1 MHTRE
6 YDQKLYDVAESQL
19 GYFTAD
25 QARQAGVHPV
35 RLIQLAKAGHIERA
49 SRGVYRLARFPLSPL
64 GQYMEATLWPQVRR
78 PGVRAVLSH
87 ESALRLYELSDVS
100 PAKVHITLPPSLRIR
115 RTTPPHLVIH
125 HADLAPTDISV
136 VEGVPVTTAE
146 RTIRDVHA
154 AHLGDALVRQAVA
167 DARRSGQL
175 TYKQADR
182 LERELWGDGDVR
194 VSSATAVQAG
204 TGRER
209 P

>member
-6 YDQKLYDVAESQL
+6 YDQKLYDVAEAQL

-35 RLIQLAKAGHIERA
+35 RLIQLAKAGNIERA

-78 PGVRAVLSH
+78 PGVRGVLSH
-87 ESALRLYELSDVS
+87 ESALTLYELSDVS

-115 RTTPPHLVIH
+115 RTIPRHLVIH
-125 HADLAPTDISV
+125 HADLAPTDIRV
-136 VEGVPVTTAE
+136 VEGVQVTTAE

-154 AHLGDALVRQAVA
+154 ADLGDALVRQAVA

-175 TYKQADR
+175 TYEQAAR
-182 LERELWGDGDVR
+182 LEQELWRDGDVGA
-194 VSSATAVQAG
+194 SSSTAARAG
-204 TGRER
+204 TGRVR